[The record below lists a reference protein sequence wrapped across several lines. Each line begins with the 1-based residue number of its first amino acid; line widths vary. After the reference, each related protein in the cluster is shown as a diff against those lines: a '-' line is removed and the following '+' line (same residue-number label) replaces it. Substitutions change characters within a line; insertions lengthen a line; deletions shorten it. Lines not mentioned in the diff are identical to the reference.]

1 MEASGWSAY
10 CDAMREKYPGSMF
23 ASLNSKDPADKK
35 ASDKAHKL
43 MSKIEKAYEKEDE
56 EMMIR
61 LIKIR
66 GSLWT

>member
-1 MEASGWSAY
+1 MIEA
-10 CDAMREKYPGSMF
+10 
-23 ASLNSKDPADKK
+23 K
-35 ASDKAHKL
+35 ANKL
-43 MSKIEKAYEKEDE
+43 SNIDYKVYVEKAVDFEFYLHKMEEEYEKEDE